1 MRSHRPTKRFLLLCC
16 LAALLALAGCQSGSN
31 GGDGVEHVERP
42 DPESDRL
49 GWEDGYWHDDPVAI
63 NESDGYNES
72 EVEAVAARTM
82 ARIEVIRDLEFED
95 DVSVELV
102 SRADH
107 RNRSTGGHALSTR
120 HEAYHAQVWE
130 AALILGEDTSPAE
143 ARQSISSEAVAG
155 YYDPS
160 TDEIVVVGTESL
172 DAATLAHELTHAVQ
186 DQQFNLSG
194 DSAVR
199 DRSRA
204 RTMVVEGDADAVES
218 RYVDRCGENWSCAG
232 STGDGLDFDDVV
244 DLSELLVCELLPGC
258 ENDGGLDVD
267 RGYLLTFA
275 QPYQLGPEFVEGVHD
290 DGGWDAVNDLHE
302 TYPES
307 TEQVIHA
314 EKYPDEGPVN
324 VTLADRSTDEWSRF
338 DHEPVAQ
345 TLGESI
351 LYVTFEDNGALND
364 TGNYSAA
371 PSAGWAGDALVPY
384 HNGSADA
391 DESSESEAYGY
402 VWKLEWDTEQ
412 DAREFDDA
420 YRSILADR
428 ANVSADQSVFVVP
441 ESDPYGDAFRVTR
454 DGTTVT
460 IVNAPER
467 PALSEIHAPVD
478 E

>member
-1 MRSHRPTKRFLLLCC
+1 MRPPRPTKRFLLLCC
-16 LAALLALAGCQSGSN
+16 LAVLLALAGCQSGTD
-31 GGDGVEHVERP
+31 GGDGVTHVERP

-49 GWEDGYWHDDPVAI
+49 GWEDGYWHDDPVSI

-72 EVEAVAARTM
+72 EIEAVAARTM
-82 ARIEVIRDLEFED
+82 ARIEVIRGLEFED

-102 SRADH
+102 SRAEH
-107 RNRSTGGHALSTR
+107 RERGTGGHSLSTR

-130 AALILGEDTSPAE
+130 AALILGEDTSPSE
-143 ARQSISSEAVAG
+143 ARQSVSSEAVAG
-155 YYDPS
+155 YYDPAS
-160 TDEIVVVGTESL
+160 DEIVVVGNESL

-186 DQQFNLSG
+186 DQQFDLSG
-194 DSAVR
+194 DPAVR

-204 RTMVVEGDADAVES
+204 RTMVIEGDAEAVES

-232 STGDGLDFDDVV
+232 AAANMDAFDDVV

-267 RGYLLTFA
+267 QGYLLTFA

-302 TYPES
+302 NYPAS
-307 TEQVIHA
+307 TEQVIHP
-314 EKYPDEGPVN
+314 EKYPDEAPVN
-324 VTLADRSTDEWSRF
+324 VTVEDRSTDEWSRF
-338 DHEPVAQ
+338 DHEPEAQ

-351 LYVTFEDNGALND
+351 LYVTFYDNDALNG
-364 TGNYSAA
+364 TRNYSRA

-384 HNGSADA
+384 HNGTAGANETSD
-391 DESSESEAYGY
+391 SEAYGY

-420 YRSILADR
+420 YRSVLADR
-428 ANVSADQSVFVVP
+428 ANASADQSVYVVP
-441 ESDPYGDAFRVTR
+441 GSDPYGDAFHVSR

-460 IVNAPER
+460 IVNAPARED
-467 PALSEIHAPVD
+467 LSEIHAPVD

>member
-1 MRSHRPTKRFLLLCC
+1 
-16 LAALLALAGCQSGSN
+16 
-31 GGDGVEHVERP
+31 V
-42 DPESDRL
+42 
-49 GWEDGYWHDDPVAI
+49 
-63 NESDGYNES
+63 
-72 EVEAVAARTM
+72 
-82 ARIEVIRDLEFED
+82 
-95 DVSVELV
+95 
-102 SRADH
+102 
-107 RNRSTGGHALSTR
+107 
-120 HEAYHAQVWE
+120 E

-172 DAATLAHELTHAVQ
+172 DAATLAHEATHAVQ

-324 VTLADRSTDEWSRF
+324 VTLADRSTDEWSPLRPRARGP
-338 DHEPVAQ
+338 DARRIDPLRHLRGQRRPERHRE
-345 TLGESI
+345 LLRG
-351 LYVTFEDNGALND
+351 
-364 TGNYSAA
+364 

-402 VWKLEWDTEQ
+402 VWKLGGTPSRTLRGVRRRVPVDTGRPRQRQRGPE
-412 DAREFDDA
+412 RV
-420 YRSILADR
+420 RRPRVRPLR
-428 ANVSADQSVFVVP
+428 RRLPRDQ
-441 ESDPYGDAFRVTR
+441 